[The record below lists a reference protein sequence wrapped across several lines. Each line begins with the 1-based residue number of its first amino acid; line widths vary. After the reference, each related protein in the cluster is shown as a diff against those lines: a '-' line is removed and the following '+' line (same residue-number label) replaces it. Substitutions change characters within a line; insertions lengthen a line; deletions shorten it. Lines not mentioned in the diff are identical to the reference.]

1 MKRIKLGRTLAA
13 GVVMVA
19 VLNTLSALSMPVPER
34 KASLVVVLAWLTLL
48 LAHAAAYEFGDR
60 IRGRFGLDVYTGVQA
75 AVLFAIALVR
85 PPAPL
90 TLVLYSAAVAELVT
104 LTGAGT
110 AWGTV
115 RITIG
120 AVVLLVLASFITAD
134 LYRATTD
141 GLILATTGLIAHAIA
156 GLLQRRVGDAARAVP
171 IPLMNGAPALSSR
184 EVEVLRELVHGAGN
198 VAIAGTLG
206 ISERTVK
213 AHLGSIYQKLGVTS
227 RTAAIAAAVQ
237 LKLV

>member
-1 MKRIKLGRTLAA
+1 MNRLKLSRALAT
-13 GVVMVA
+13 VVVAVA

-34 KASLVVVLAWLTLL
+34 KAPLLVVVAWLVLL
-48 LAHAAAYEFGDR
+48 LLHAAVYEFGGR
-60 IRGRFGLDVYTGVQA
+60 IRSRFDLGVYAGAQA
-75 AVLFAIALVR
+75 AILFGIALAR

-90 TLVLYSAAVAELVT
+90 TIVLYMAAVAELVT
-104 LTGAGT
+104 LAGS

-120 AVVLLVLASFITAD
+120 AVVLLVLASLITAD

-141 GLILATTGLIAHAIA
+141 GLVLAATGLVAHAIA
-156 GLLQRRVGDAARAVP
+156 GLLHRRFIEVPRAVP
-171 IPLMNGAPALSSR
+171 VVGGTGAPALSAR
-184 EVEVLRELVHGAGN
+184 EADVLVALVQGARN
-198 VAIAGTLG
+198 SEIAGRLG

-227 RTAAIAAAVQ
+227 RSAAVSAAVRG
-237 LKLV
+237 KLV